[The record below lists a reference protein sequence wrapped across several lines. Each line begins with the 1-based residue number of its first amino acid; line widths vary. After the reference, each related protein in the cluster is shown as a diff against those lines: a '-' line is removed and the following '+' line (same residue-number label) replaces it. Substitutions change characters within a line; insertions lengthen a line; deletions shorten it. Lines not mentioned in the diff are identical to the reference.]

1 MTAIHDAGAFSFV
14 PLLEAACPAIAAELA
29 ALSPTEFDESPD
41 SLTTVEGVYDETG
54 WRWLPLHGGAA
65 DGARHEANRA
75 RCPATARA
83 LAAVPGLVNAGFSLF
98 RPGTHLYPHHGELG
112 QVLRCHLPLRVPA
125 GDVGIRFGA
134 QTVRWREGRC
144 LVFDD
149 TVEHEAWNHGDGDR
163 IVLIVTFARPPGP
176 GTAEATAAPAIAARG
191 LFHLAFH
198 VTDLDAARRF
208 YGGVLGCREGRSTAT
223 WVDFDL
229 FGHQLSLH
237 LGQPWTTA
245 RTGLVGEHR
254 VPMPHFGVV
263 LLLPEWRR
271 LADRLQAAGVEF
283 VLEPQVRYP
292 GQPGE
297 QWTMFFCDPCGNP
310 IEVKGFASLDG
321 LYRSG
326 G

>member
-1 MTAIHDAGAFSFV
+1 V
-14 PLLEAACPAIAAELA
+14 
-29 ALSPTEFDESPD
+29 
-41 SLTTVEGVYDETG
+41 
-54 WRWLPLHGGAA
+54 
-65 DGARHEANRA
+65 
-75 RCPATARA
+75 
-83 LAAVPGLVNAGFSLF
+83 
-98 RPGTHLYPHHGELG
+98 
-112 QVLRCHLPLRVPA
+112 
-125 GDVGIRFGA
+125 
-134 QTVRWREGRC
+134 
-144 LVFDD
+144 
-149 TVEHEAWNHGDGDR
+149 
-163 IVLIVTFARPPGP
+163 VLIVTFARPAVAPP
-176 GTAEATAAPAIAARG
+176 PAPAVTARG
-191 LFHLAFH
+191 LFHHAVQ
-198 VTDLDAARRF
+198 VTDLERARGF

-237 LGQPWTTA
+237 LGTPFATT

-263 LLLPEWRR
+263 LLLPEWRA
-271 LADRLQAAGVEF
+271 LADRLRAAGVEF

-326 G
+326 A